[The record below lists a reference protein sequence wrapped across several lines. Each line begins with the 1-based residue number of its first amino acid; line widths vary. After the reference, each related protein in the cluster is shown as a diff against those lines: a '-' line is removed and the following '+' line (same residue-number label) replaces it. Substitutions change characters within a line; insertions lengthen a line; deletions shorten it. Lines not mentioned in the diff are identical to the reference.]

1 MASSDLSVSV
11 PYAPVATKDGPDVT
25 ESTVENGDSGTQE
38 PKLSRRR
45 DLALAFAM
53 LFLPMLAIPL
63 ILLAFVLYTHER
75 PIFAARASPELPVD
89 APNSSYHY
97 YTDIPVGAFTLVG
110 SWASTLAQFVAA
122 PLMLLFSFLVAKAYL
137 DDGWSKDNLA
147 MEQLRTES
155 DDRRKH
161 LDEVAKAIAHG
172 AWKDVWEGS
181 KVLVVGRKHFP
192 KSYAVRIATIGGLI
206 SAIFTYGSTENLNA

>member
-1 MASSDLSVSV
+1 MASSGSSVSI
-11 PYAPVATKDGPDVT
+11 PSPPDATKDGAEIT
-25 ESTVENGDSGTQE
+25 ASAVENGDSGTQA

-53 LFLPMLAIPL
+53 LFFPMLAIPL
-63 ILLAFVLYTHER
+63 ILLGFVLYTHER
-75 PIFAARASPELPVD
+75 PIFSARASPELPVV

-97 YTDIPVGAFTLVG
+97 YTDIPVGSFTLVG

-147 MEQLRTES
+147 MEQLSTES

-192 KSYAVRIATIGGLI
+192 KSYAIRIATVGGLI
-206 SAIFTYGSTENLNA
+206 SAVFTYVSMDNMNT